1 MSAFFGRR
9 VVAMGHDKLP
19 IGIDLPPCFL
29 DEEVRDG
36 YLVSSVMKKIW
47 AVELDLLAK
56 FDAVCKKHGIT
67 YVALWG
73 TALGAIRHK
82 GFIPWDDDIDVG
94 MDRANYEKLCQ
105 VASMEFSH
113 PYFFQNALT
122 DRAYFI
128 PLARLRNTETTAAIR
143 GFDTPDY
150 NNGIYLDID
159 ILDGLAM
166 TKWQWLVQN
175 FLKHLLLIPVQ
186 GYYQRVS
193 NCRTLSKKLFC
204 CLRPLWRV
212 LTYEAWINLYKRVRC
227 MYNKDSSRFGISYS
241 FQRQDFNS
249 WIHRDEMLKLRRCS
263 FEFMT
268 IPVLESNSEYLLR
281 CFGDYMEFPPIESRG
296 LWHKDQVRFD
306 PCVSYIDF
314 LSKETK

>member
-19 IGIDLPPCFL
+19 ISIDLPPGFL
-29 DEEVRDG
+29 DEEVREG

-105 VASMEFSH
+105 VAAMEFSH

-143 GFDTPDY
+143 SFDTPDY
-150 NNGIYLDID
+150 NNGIYIDID

-166 TKWQWLVQN
+166 TKWQWRFQN
-175 FLKHLLLIPVQ
+175 LLKHFALIPIQ
-186 GYYQRVS
+186 GYYQSMS
-193 NCRTLSKKLFC
+193 NCHGLSKRLFC
-204 CLRPLWRV
+204 CMRPLWRV
-212 LTYEAWINLYKRVRC
+212 ITYEAWISLYKKVRC
-227 MYNKDSSRFGISYS
+227 MYTKNSCRLGISYS
-241 FQRQDFNS
+241 FLPEEWGC
-249 WIHRDEMLKLRRCS
+249 WIAKGEIHKLHRSS
-263 FEFMT
+263 FEFLT
-268 IPVLESNSEYLLR
+268 IPVLENNGEYLSR
-281 CFGDYMEFPPIESRG
+281 CFGEYMKFPPIESRSM
-296 LWHKDQVRFD
+296 WHKDMVQFD
-306 PCVSYIDF
+306 PNISFVDF
-314 LSKETK
+314 FSKESK